1 MKPSERRAL
10 EAEKRAQREAEARER
25 ELTKKNKDTSTEE
38 NISVSEDTMAEQ
50 TDSADI
56 PQSAEPYKRKEGFFQ
71 SHIRLI
77 TFIITATLILT
88 VLGPIGIDMLV
99 AAKRDKVINNKED
112 ISIDRVYSVY
122 DNASVIEW
130 KNFRNFNYTDYSYE
144 SQSGDYQVRE
154 YPISGLRLKLKVG
167 GPKLSNRP
175 DYVYLIDYKTGEY
188 INVLKEDPR
197 DFVRLITD

>member
-10 EAEKRAQREAEARER
+10 EAEKRAQREAQARER
-25 ELTKKNKDTSTEE
+25 ELTKDKKEASTDEYLTVSDTTETDE
-38 NISVSEDTMAEQ
+38 ANNAEAKQ
-50 TDSADI
+50 DS
-56 PQSAEPYKRKEGFFQ
+56 QPYKRKEGFFQ

-77 TFIITATLILT
+77 TFIITATLIIT

-112 ISIDRVYSVY
+112 ISIDSVYSVY

-144 SQSGDYQVRE
+144 SKVGDYQVRE
-154 YPISGLRLKLKVG
+154 YPISSSRLKLKVG
-167 GPKLSNRP
+167 GPKLGNRP

-188 INVLKEDPR
+188 IDVLKQDPR